1 MQISPINNINFNGK
15 FKRTAELEKLLKIS
29 DQETLHRFNEVLERA
44 GKVDDKMVFKISALS
59 NFKFNKN
66 AKTSTFHFHLLSY
79 PESNEYKFVTRDS
92 ISFEHRH
99 YLGKEEL
106 WKKQATVLRRFLP
119 TLEKIYPKVN
129 FESSTEEMCEKINS
143 KLI

>member
-15 FKRTAELEKLLKIS
+15 FKRTADLEKLLKIS

-66 AKTSTFHFHLLSY
+66 AKTSTFHFHLLSH

-99 YLGKEEL
+99 YLGNEEL

-119 TLEKIYPKVN
+119 TLEKIYPKVD
-129 FESSTEEMCEKINS
+129 FKDSSTELIEKINQ
-143 KLI
+143 KLV

>member
-1 MQISPINNINFNGK
+1 MQISPVNNVNFNGK
-15 FKRTAELEKLLKIS
+15 FKRTAEIEKLLKIS

-44 GKVDDKMVFKISALS
+44 SKIDDKMIFKISALS

-66 AKTSTFHFHLLSY
+66 AKTSTYHFHLLSH

-119 TLEKIYPKVN
+119 TLENIYPKVE
-129 FESSTEEMCEKINS
+129 FENSSSELIEKINN

>member
-1 MQISPINNINFNGK
+1 MQISPVYNVNFNGK

-44 GKVDDKMVFKISALS
+44 SKIDDKMVFKISALS

-66 AKTSTFHFHLLSY
+66 AKTSTFHFHLLSH
-79 PESNEYKFVTRDS
+79 PESNEYNFVKRDS

-99 YLGKEEL
+99 YLGNEEL
-106 WKKQATVLRRFLP
+106 WKKQATVLKRFLP
-119 TLEKIYPKVN
+119 TLEKIYPKVD

>member
-1 MQISPINNINFNGK
+1 MQISPVNNVNFNGK

-44 GKVDDKMVFKISALS
+44 SKIDDKMVFKISALS

-66 AKTSTFHFHLLSY
+66 AKTSTYHFHLLSH

-99 YLGKEEL
+99 YLGNEEL
-106 WKKQATVLRRFLP
+106 WKKQATVLKRFLP
-119 TLEKIYPKVN
+119 TLEKIYPKVD
-129 FESSTEEMCEKINS
+129 FESSTEEMYEKINS

>member
-66 AKTSTFHFHLLSY
+66 AKTSTFHFHLKYFRLPDDNSLFR
-79 PESNEYKFVTRDS
+79 SDIHLV
-92 ISFEHRH
+92 
-99 YLGKEEL
+99 G
-106 WKKQATVLRRFLP
+106 VLYVEGGIPFAKVSRRNVRAQGCGA
-119 TLEKIYPKVN
+119 VN
-129 FESSTEEMCEKINS
+129 VNGEQH
-143 KLI
+143 L

>member
-1 MQISPINNINFNGK
+1 MQISPVNNVNFNGK

-44 GKVDDKMVFKISALS
+44 SKIDDKMVFKISALS

-66 AKTSTFHFHLLSY
+66 AKTSTYHFHLLSH

-99 YLGKEEL
+99 YLGNEEL
-106 WKKQATVLRRFLP
+106 WKKQATILRSFLP
-119 TLEKIYPKVN
+119 TLENIYPKVE
-129 FESSTEEMCEKINS
+129 FENSSSELIEKINS